1 MKSQFRLKKTQH
13 TITIFNNMK
22 KKISLNNILN
32 DKVHG
37 SSEILKRFI
46 NYLNENSK
54 DISKLKSALQ
64 LVKKKFSHF
73 PVISGIVDQLKIA
86 LKNNNAL
93 ELTALI
99 NSYKKNNTNTFIRI
113 FDNAEKE
120 LRNYNTLLTIS
131 HSRTLIE
138 IFRFLKKINPRLKV
152 LVCESRPLNEGKLLA
167 EELRIHKIKNQ
178 IITEAATGKIIK
190 QVDAVVIGADQIFK
204 NGSIVN
210 KTGSRMLAIIA
221 KYERIPV
228 YVLASKSKL
237 ITKQTA
243 KLPEEFEEV
252 ESKLISKIF
261 TD

>member
-1 MKSQFRLKKTQH
+1 
-13 TITIFNNMK
+13 MK

-86 LKNNNAL
+86 LKNNNTL
-93 ELTALI
+93 ELTELI

-131 HSRTLIE
+131 HSRTLME

-178 IITEAATGKIIK
+178 II
-190 QVDAVVIGADQIFK
+190 
-204 NGSIVN
+204 
-210 KTGSRMLAIIA
+210 
-221 KYERIPV
+221 
-228 YVLASKSKL
+228 
-237 ITKQTA
+237 
-243 KLPEEFEEV
+243 
-252 ESKLISKIF
+252 
-261 TD
+261 

>member
-22 KKISLNNILN
+22 KKISLNSILN
-32 DKVHG
+32 DRVHG
-37 SSEILKRFI
+37 SSAILKRFLD
-46 NYLNENSK
+46 YLDDNSS
-54 DISKLKSALQ
+54 DLSRLKSALP
-64 LVKKKFSHF
+64 LVRKKFSHF
-73 PVISGIVDQLKIA
+73 PAISGIVDQLEIT

-93 ELTALI
+93 ELTELF

-113 FDNAEKE
+113 FNNAEKE
-120 LRNYNTLLTIS
+120 LRKCNKVLTIS

-138 IFRFLKKINPRLKV
+138 VFKLLKKINPKLKV

-167 EELRIHKIKNQ
+167 EELRMHKIKNQ

-237 ITKQTA
+237 IPKQTA